1 MRYNLSKKR
10 GNGVKKNICIVV
22 LLLFVLG
29 LGGYLCYD
37 KLLKKEN
44 KNNDNLTEE
53 KISID
58 DRYKNFIDNYK
69 SYIAK
74 EQNEVG
80 ECVKDET
87 CAPDAYFLTKYFSC
101 RTDDETEFSAASGS
115 CNQFGSNYDV
125 VLKNGKL
132 TVNYKDEELKA
143 TFGKEYL
150 IAKDVW
156 NFEMIYI
163 GNGGFRQ
170 LYFIKEDGTVGMAD
184 IELGAISKNI
194 EITSVE
200 NMKNITN
207 ILEETTGGASG
218 PIFIDIDGKIY

>member
-1 MRYNLSKKR
+1 M
-10 GNGVKKNICIVV
+10 
-22 LLLFVLG
+22 
-29 LGGYLCYD
+29 
-37 KLLKKEN
+37 
-44 KNNDNLTEE
+44 
-53 KISID
+53 
-58 DRYKNFIDNYK
+58 
-69 SYIAK
+69 
-74 EQNEVG
+74 
-80 ECVKDET
+80 
-87 CAPDAYFLTKYFSC
+87 
-101 RTDDETEFSAASGS
+101 
-115 CNQFGSNYDV
+115 
-125 VLKNGKL
+125 LKNGKL

>member
-1 MRYNLSKKR
+1 M
-10 GNGVKKNICIVV
+10 KKNICIIV
-22 LLLFVLG
+22 LLLCVIG
-29 LGGYLCYD
+29 LGGYLSYD

-69 SYIAK
+69 AYIAR
-74 EQNEVG
+74 EQNEVD
-80 ECVKDET
+80 ECDKDET

-101 RTDDETEFSAASGS
+101 RTDDETEFSAANDS

-125 VLKNGKL
+125 VLENGRL

-150 IAKDVW
+150 IANDVW

-184 IELGAISKNI
+184 IELGAINKNI